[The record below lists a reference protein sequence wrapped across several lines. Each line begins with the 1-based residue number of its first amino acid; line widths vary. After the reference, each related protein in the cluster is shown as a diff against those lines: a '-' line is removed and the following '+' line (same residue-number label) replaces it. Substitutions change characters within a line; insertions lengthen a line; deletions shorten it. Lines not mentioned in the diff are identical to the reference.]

1 MKCRI
6 FGFFL
11 DSVVG
16 FEELMNEVDVEEG
29 LGSSDSIG
37 WIALST
43 FFGEVAEL
51 PVDDGV
57 VSLAIEVK

>member
-1 MKCRI
+1 
-6 FGFFL
+6 
-11 DSVVG
+11 
-16 FEELMNEVDVEEG
+16 MNEVDVEEG

-57 VSLAIEVK
+57 VSLAIEVKQVSENDAKGVNVEGF